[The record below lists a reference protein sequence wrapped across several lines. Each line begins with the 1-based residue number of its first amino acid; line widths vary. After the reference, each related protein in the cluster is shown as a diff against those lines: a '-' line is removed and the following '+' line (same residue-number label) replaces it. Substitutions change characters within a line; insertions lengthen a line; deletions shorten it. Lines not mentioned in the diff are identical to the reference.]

1 MIQSVENIESF
12 GPLNPETEQAPS
24 AADASPWQRL
34 VRGAWNLVNA
44 SWLLVF
50 ISVLLVLLLAL
61 TWVLPQL
68 PGQLSSEAGAA
79 ERWLAATA
87 AAWGSLGSLLRGL
100 GLFQVMHSPL
110 LQLLLALLAFTLLV
124 HLARLAWAAYLL
136 RKTAAVLDLP
146 GGTNGEPLP
155 IATASELL
163 RWRHSHPAMPL
174 NLAHELQRLLEARLG
189 NLERRTVRVAAAP
202 QLALEVPHA
211 PVADPPVDAVVL
223 EERLLAIRGVTLAY
237 LRPLL
242 PLGMLVA
249 LALIWINAIRGWEF
263 TAYQL
268 APGERTADPIHDL
281 RFEYRIEQP
290 SAGTLQP
297 QIVASVGD
305 DTLVIPVTQQ
315 MEERVGN
322 AMVRAQPGAPG
333 LLIQTVDGT
342 PLLARPGQATP
353 ISTIGLG
360 FPSVGSEETILLP
373 QQAVGLRIVRLEQGR
388 PGPPEDGFL
397 VEVFHGGN
405 EQAVSRIT
413 VDASDIVTIPTAAG
427 SVTLAVTPLPTLTIA
442 VRHGPGLWLFWPALA
457 LVALGALG
465 FWQQAGFVLAQIGP
479 WPPERAVVTLQ
490 SDLPAEMA
498 SLRRWYS
505 EQIEGQDL

>member
-1 MIQSVENIESF
+1 MIHSVENIESF
-12 GPLNPETEQAPS
+12 GQLNPETEQVPS
-24 AADASPWQRL
+24 AASVSPWQSL
-34 VRGAWNLVNA
+34 VRGAWNVVNA
-44 SWLLVF
+44 SWLLVSV
-50 ISVLLVLLLAL
+50 SVLLVLLLAL

-68 PGQLSSEAGAA
+68 PGQLNSEAGAA
-79 ERWLAATA
+79 ERWLAGTS
-87 AAWGSLGSLLRGL
+87 AAWGSLGSLLRNL

-136 RKTAAVLDLP
+136 RKTPAVLDLP
-146 GGTNGEPLP
+146 GGINGEPLP
-155 IATASELL
+155 LVTAGELL
-163 RWRHSHPAMPL
+163 RWRHSHPSTSL
-174 NLAHELQRLLEARLG
+174 NLAHEIQRLLEARLG
-189 NLERRTVRVAAAP
+189 NLERRTVRVAPAP
-202 QLALEVPHA
+202 QMAPDDTHTHA
-211 PVADPPVDAVVL
+211 VEPPNDVVVL
-223 EERLLAIRGVTLAY
+223 EERLLAIRGVTLAL

-249 LALIWINAIRGWEF
+249 LALIWINAVQGWEF
-263 TAYQL
+263 TADQL

-290 SAGTLQP
+290 SAGILQP

-305 DTLVIPVTQQ
+305 DTLIIPVTQQ
-315 MEERVGN
+315 VEEQVGN
-322 AMVRAQPGAPG
+322 AAVRAQPGVPG

-360 FPSVGSEETILLP
+360 FPSAGSEETILLP
-373 QQAVGLRIVRLEQGR
+373 QQAVGLRIVRLEQGD
-388 PGPPEDGFL
+388 PGPSEDGFL

-413 VDASDIVTIPTAAG
+413 VNASDIVTIPTPAG

-442 VRHGPGLWLFWPALA
+442 ARHGPGLWLFWPALV
-457 LVALGALG
+457 LVTLGALG

-505 EQIEGQDL
+505 EQIEGKDL